1 MVFEGGRRL
10 SALGWLDARRTAI
23 GPRHRLL
30 AEGGSYRLIAD
41 GGRQRLTA
49 GAGARRPKAER
60 RAGRRPPAVS
70 IALVVVVMVSSS
82 RDLSAQKSVM
92 LQLRPRIGDT
102 ISMRLDQQTELA
114 SRATDARQ
122 APALASTTSV
132 TYSRAVIESGVASGT
147 TVIAI
152 TDSVIVT
159 GASPSKAQAQMA
171 RPIAGQRVR
180 LKIAPDGSMTLP
192 SDNPKAPAKSAS
204 LIPATFPTTPVAVGD
219 EWMREAA
226 LPAGSSQLGATVV
239 GWVKATFRLDS
250 LTRNGDL
257 AWISIDGKLT
267 PDPSGAK
274 VDGVTT
280 VDDGSVQG
288 YMVLDRAR
296 GWLTESKFSIVAH
309 STLRQPFGIA
319 SQPVKFDIRLV
330 QSLRTLR

>member
-1 MVFEGGRRL
+1 MRRF
-10 SALGWLDARRTAI
+10 
-23 GPRHRLL
+23 RLAASVPL
-30 AEGGSYRLIAD
+30 AGVL
-41 GGRQRLTA
+41 L
-49 GAGARRPKAER
+49 
-60 RAGRRPPAVS
+60 VS
-70 IALVVVVMVSSS
+70 IAAESF
-82 RDLSAQKSVM
+82 AQKAVM

-114 SRATDARQ
+114 SRRPDASQ

-132 TYSRAVIESGVASGT
+132 TWSRAVIESGVASGT

-159 GASPSKAQAQMA
+159 GGSSSKAQPQMA

-192 SDNPKAPAKSAS
+192 SENPKVAAKAIS

-219 EWMREAA
+219 EWTREAA
-226 LPAGSSQLGATVV
+226 LPAGSSQLGATIV
-239 GWVKATFRLDS
+239 GRVKATFRLDS
-250 LTRNGDL
+250 LTRNGEL
-257 AWISIDGKLT
+257 AWVSIDGKLT
-267 PDPSGAK
+267 ADPSGAK

-280 VDDGSVQG
+280 VDDGSVEG

-319 SQPVKFDIRLV
+319 SQPVKFDIRLS

>member
-1 MVFEGGRRL
+1 MLV
-10 SALGWLDARRTAI
+10 
-23 GPRHRLL
+23 
-30 AEGGSYRLIAD
+30 
-41 GGRQRLTA
+41 
-49 GAGARRPKAER
+49 
-60 RAGRRPPAVS
+60 VS
-70 IALVVVVMVSSS
+70 IAGESFG
-82 RDLSAQKSVM
+82 QKPVM

-114 SRATDARQ
+114 TRRPDASQ

-132 TYSRAVIESGVASGT
+132 TWSRAVIESGVASGT

-159 GASPSKAQAQMA
+159 GASSTKAPQMA
-171 RPIAGQRVR
+171 RPVAGQRVR

-192 SDNPKAPAKSAS
+192 SENPKAAPKSAS
-204 LIPATFPTTPVAVGD
+204 LIPATFPTTPVSVGD
-219 EWMREAA
+219 EWTREAA
-226 LPAGSSQLGATVV
+226 LPAGSSQLGATIV

-250 LTRNGDL
+250 LTRNGEL
-257 AWISIDGKLT
+257 AWVSIDGKLT
-267 PDPSGAK
+267 ADPSGAK

-280 VDDGSVQG
+280 VDDGSVEG

-319 SQPVKFDIRLV
+319 SQPVKFDIRLS